1 MPSPR
6 WLVVTV
12 LEGWSGGSQT
22 LHPRGGQEILDR
34 CRISQIGTA
43 GELANGT
50 GVEPE
55 TTYIRFER
63 TGVGLDREFERGR
76 IEVRFDGAEDALAR
90 LYTLAQAL
98 GNDLRRFQA
107 LVGR

>member
-63 TGVGLDREFERGR
+63 TGVGLDREFVLFVAESPMAICAALDDCAVPLQPLRGPLR
-76 IEVRFDGAEDALAR
+76 GAVRP
-90 LYTLAQAL
+90 
-98 GNDLRRFQA
+98 
-107 LVGR
+107 

>member
-1 MPSPR
+1 MGESRREQLPPPPTATAP
-6 WLVVTV
+6 VVDSTP
-12 LEGWSGGSQT
+12 LPQT
-22 LHPRGGQEILDR
+22 TRPGRRAPTGPADQGPVQ
-34 CRISQIGTA
+34 GTRRDHEREA
-43 GELANGT
+43 
-50 GVEPE
+50 VEPARWVS
-55 TTYIRFER
+55 I
-63 TGVGLDREFERGR
+63 ERGR